1 MHPHAQLIQDF
12 YTRFQRRDAAGMVA
26 CYHPEVVFFDPVFMR
41 LEGARAAAMWQ
52 MLCGRAKDLEITV
65 SNVRADDQTGA
76 AHWEAIYTFSKK
88 GRKVHNRIDAL
99 FEFKDSR
106 IIRHTDAFD
115 LWKWAAMALG
125 PTGLLLG
132 WTPVVQSAIRKD
144 ARRSLD
150 AFISGREVA
159 EVKA

>member
-12 YTRFQRRDAAGMVA
+12 YTSFQRRDAAGMVA

-41 LEGARAAAMWQ
+41 LEEARAVAMWQ
-52 MLCGRAKDLEITV
+52 MLCGRAKDLEVTV

-76 AHWEAIYTFSKK
+76 AHWEAIYSFSKNA
-88 GRKVHNRIDAL
+88 RRVHNRIDAA
-99 FEFKDSR
+99 FTFKEGR
-106 IIRHTDAFD
+106 IIQHTDVFD

-144 ARRSLD
+144 ARRGLE
-150 AFISGREVA
+150 AFIAGREA
-159 EVKA
+159 TGGK